1 MEGTEEARGV
11 NFRTLEE
18 LFRIMKERQ
27 NQHRYSVSVS
37 VLEVYNEQIRDLLAS
52 GTHQGV
58 VTKRYTMVPFT
69 ISLLPVLLATKLVKF
84 IIYGNL
90 TSYIIHI
97 ILVWLCVE
105 RNQS

>member
-37 VLEVYNEQIRDLLAS
+37 VLEVYNEQIRDLLGP
-52 GTHQGV
+52 GTQSAV
-58 VTKRYTMVPFT
+58 TTKR
-69 ISLLPVLLATKLVKF
+69 LL
-84 IIYGNL
+84 
-90 TSYIIHI
+90 
-97 ILVWLCVE
+97 IL
-105 RNQS
+105 

>member
-52 GTHQGV
+52 GTQPGV

-69 ISLLPVLLATKLVKF
+69 ISILPVLLATKLVKIYYIWQPHF
-84 IIYGNL
+84 IYNSCLGL
-90 TSYIIHI
+90 CGKES
-97 ILVWLCVE
+97 ILM
-105 RNQS
+105 